1 MEKQTIVKFDE
12 EAYKE
17 YQELQGAVAE
27 GKKTKKKPTY
37 EQLLT
42 SINNALKNIKADYK
56 YGDLIQRKYISK
68 ATTKKYGTDK
78 IFRVELVGYWRIL
91 YTLIGDEAKIIAFIL
106 EYMDHNKYN
115 KIFGYKKK

>member
-1 MEKQTIVKFDE
+1 MKEIIVEFDD

-17 YQELQGAVAE
+17 YKELQDAVDE
-27 GKKTKKKPTY
+27 GRKSNTKPTY
-37 EQLLT
+37 EQLLN
-42 SINNALKNIKADYK
+42 SINNALRNIKADYR
-56 YGDLIQRKYISK
+56 YGDLIPRKYI
-68 ATTKKYGTDK
+68 TKDAINKYGTDK
-78 IFRVELVGYWRIL
+78 IFRVELVGYWRLL